1 MIVYKVFY
9 KNYDLKKGELI
20 GALVERRKGSRGKT
34 KVETGLRWAKLTF
47 GQLIKDK
54 HAIFVVP
61 KELNLGIGTWWLLEK
76 GVFNKEEL
84 RGMVNL
90 VEV

>member
-1 MIVYKVFY
+1 MIVYRIFR
-9 KNYDLKKGELI
+9 KNCDPKKGEFI
-20 GALVERRKGSRGKT
+20 GALVERRRDLRGKT
-34 KVETGLRWAKLTF
+34 RVETGLRWAKLTF

-61 KELNLGIGTWWLLEK
+61 KELNSWIDARWLVEK
-76 GVFNKEEL
+76 AFTKEEL
-84 RGMVNL
+84 RGMVNS

>member
-1 MIVYKVFY
+1 MMVYKVFY
-9 KNYDLKKGELI
+9 KNYDLKRAEFI
-20 GALVERRKGSRGKT
+20 GTLVERRKDLRGKA

-61 KELNLGIGTWWLLEK
+61 KELNLGITSSYS
-76 GVFNKEEL
+76 L
-84 RGMVNL
+84 RQCFTPMVKITL
-90 VEV
+90 